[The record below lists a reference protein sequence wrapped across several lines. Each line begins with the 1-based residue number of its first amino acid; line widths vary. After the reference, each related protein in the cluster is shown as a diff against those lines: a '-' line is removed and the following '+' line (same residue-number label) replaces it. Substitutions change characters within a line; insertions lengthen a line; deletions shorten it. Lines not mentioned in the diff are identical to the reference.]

1 MRDTPQLNHLAI
13 IPDGNRRWAR
23 QHMIKAQK
31 QIYQKGGDK
40 VFEIVEAAFNQG
52 VPNVTF
58 WASSYANLVDRPK
71 DFVSAMEEMYK
82 KNFLELAEHPLIHSN
97 EVRIEIQGEWRD
109 LLAPETVEAMQIAID
124 KTAHYEKRLLTVLAG
139 YDGSRE
145 RGAAVS
151 KLLDSTPD
159 KLISDMLAANSLLR
173 QASWTGN
180 LPDVDLIIR
189 TGAWQDPHNSAG
201 FLSLIADEAQ
211 FAFPSVLWP
220 DFSPDQLAEIID
232 NFKGRERRKGS

>member
-1 MRDTPQLNHLAI
+1 MRDKSLLNHLAI

-40 VFEIVEAAFNQG
+40 VFEIVEAAFNQD

-71 DFVSAMEEMYK
+71 DFVNAMEDMYK
-82 KNFLELAEHPLIHSN
+82 KNFLDLAEHPLIHN
-97 EVRIEIQGEWRD
+97 NQVRIEVKGEWQD
-109 LLAPETVEAMQIAID
+109 LLAPDTIEAMQLAVD
-124 KTAHYEKRLLTVLAG
+124 KTAHYEKRLLTILAG

-151 KLLDSTPD
+151 KLLKAESNQV
-159 KLISDMLAANSLLR
+159 SDDLLADNSLLR
-173 QASWTGN
+173 QASWTGH
-180 LPDVDLIIR
+180 LPDIDLTIR

-201 FLSLIADEAQ
+201 FLSLISDEAQ

-220 DFSPDQLAEIID
+220 DFSSEQLAEIVED
-232 NFKGRERRKGS
+232 FSTRERRKGS